1 MESIGRAGLLR
12 CKRCGFKDKLPRII
26 MPRNRWLLINPRMSE
41 YRHLMKPP
49 QERIGL
55 EGGLALY
62 IPRPFLW
69 VY

>member
-1 MESIGRAGLLR
+1 
-12 CKRCGFKDKLPRII
+12 